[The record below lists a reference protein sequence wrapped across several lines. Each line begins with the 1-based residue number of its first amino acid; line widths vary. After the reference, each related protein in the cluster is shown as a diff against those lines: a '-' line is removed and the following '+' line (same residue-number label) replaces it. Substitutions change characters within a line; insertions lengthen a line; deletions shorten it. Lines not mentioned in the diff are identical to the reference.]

1 MVATEVLVAI
11 ISSGS
16 ITVIAPIVACI
27 IKKCSPD
34 PIPKPETDPV
44 GPTPPPVVCP
54 PCQIQDTPIVRVL
67 GYPVFN
73 SNSCHLT
80 RMQCKICKK
89 WLCPFHF
96 PKNSDNSPNGG
107 HICVP
112 ASNP

>member
-1 MVATEVLVAI
+1 MVATEVIVALISGGVAI
-11 ISSGS
+11 I
-16 ITVIAPIVACI
+16 TPIVACA

-34 PIPKPETDPV
+34 PIPQTVTDPV
-44 GPTPPPVVCP
+44 GPTPPPVICP

-80 RMQCKICKK
+80 RMQCKKCKR

-96 PKNSDNSPNGG
+96 PINSDNSPNGG

-112 ASNP
+112 VSNP